1 MSGYAL
7 TPRARADLKA
17 IWIYTADHWS
27 VEQADRYV
35 GLLHGAMRIVAAEP
49 RRWRPCDHIRA
60 GYFKYSAG
68 SHVLF
73 FRRHA
78 SGIAIIRIL
87 HQSMDFD
94 RHL

>member
-17 IWIYTADHWS
+17 IWTYSADRWS

-35 GLLHGAMRIVAAEP
+35 GLLHGAMQIVADEP
-49 RRWRPCDHIRA
+49 RRWRSCDDIRP
-60 GYFKYSAG
+60 GYFKYAAG

-73 FRRHA
+73 FRRHE
-78 SGIAIIRIL
+78 SGIAVIRIL
-87 HQSMDFD
+87 HQSMDFE

>member
-7 TPRARADLKA
+7 TPRARADLEA
-17 IWIYTADHWS
+17 IWTYTAERWS

-35 GLLHGAMRIVAAEP
+35 ALLHRAMQTAAVEP
-49 RRWRPCDHIRA
+49 RLWRSCDDIRR
-60 GYFKYSAG
+60 GYFKHAAG

-73 FRRHA
+73 FRRDE
-78 SGIAIIRIL
+78 SGIVVVRIL
-87 HQSMDFD
+87 HRSMDFE